1 MNVRAVT
8 AQAFAQ
14 VLRDGRSLSLA
25 LSDLEEKLDPSL
37 RPRFRYLAN
46 QCCRHYFHYLP
57 ALEQLIAKPLKPK
70 DQDVVGLLVMGMLEL
85 DDPNKAD
92 HAAIHETVEAAKALK
107 KDWSKGLLNGVLRGW
122 QREPLDLHRDIR
134 FASHHPGWLAK
145 RIQKQFDSEA
155 SQIFSSLNSQAPMTL
170 RVNLGRMSRADYL
183 DQLETLGLGA
193 QPGNLCP
200 SAVILNEPV
209 NVNDLPGF
217 NEGVVSVQD
226 EAAQLSAWL
235 VNPQPG
241 QRILDACCAPGGK
254 TGHLLELGAENLVAV
269 DLEPDR
275 LARVQ
280 ENLDRIQ
287 LPAQLHSADL
297 LDLEAWWDGKPFD
310 HILLDA
316 PCSATGVIR
325 RHPDIKLLRRVD
337 DIAKLAE
344 LQLEMLTVL
353 WPLIQP
359 GGRLTFATCS
369 LLKQENASNVDR
381 FLAQNPDARQ
391 LPFDQLLKC
400 HGVQDHNWQI
410 AIDSLT
416 KRNGQLTPVDQG
428 HDGFFYTVFSKVS

>member
-85 DDPNKAD
+85 DDPDKAD

-107 KDWSKGLLNGVLRGW
+107 KDWAKGLLNGVLRGW

-200 SAVILNEPV
+200 SAVTLNEPV

-287 LPAQLHSADL
+287 LPAQLYSADL